1 FQKGEPIPYIWTSG
15 SFGAFVWF
23 GGLGLVLAILIF
35 SRNSHYRKV
44 AKLGLAP
51 VLFNI
56 GEPVNYGLPVVLNP
70 LLFIPF
76 VLSPVFMATVAYWA
90 TSWGL
95 VSPVTQNVTWVMP
108 PILYGFFST
117 AFDWRAIILSVVCLI
132 ISVLT
137 YFPFVKMA
145 DKTELS

>member
-1 FQKGEPIPYIWTSG
+1 
-15 SFGAFVWF
+15 
-23 GGLGLVLAILIF
+23 
-35 SRNSHYRKV
+35 
-44 AKLGLAP
+44 
-51 VLFNI
+51 
-56 GEPVNYGLPVVLNP
+56 
-70 LLFIPF
+70 
-76 VLSPVFMATVAYWA
+76 
-90 TSWGL
+90 
-95 VSPVTQNVTWVMP
+95 MP